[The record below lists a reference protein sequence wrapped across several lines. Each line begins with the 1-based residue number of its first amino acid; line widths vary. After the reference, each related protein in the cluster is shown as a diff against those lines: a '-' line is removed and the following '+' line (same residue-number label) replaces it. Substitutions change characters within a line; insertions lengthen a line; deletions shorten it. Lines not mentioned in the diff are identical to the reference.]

1 MNKCDCYH
9 IQPTIKY
16 KYNPITGDPILFTAQ
31 EGVCW
36 GTKEMEI
43 CSCGGD
49 RTKCDFYPNVR
60 ERALE
65 EMEPEFMEPE
75 FGEWISVKDRLPE
88 KDGEYLCIIEGS
100 ICIFD
105 FTKDLYTIDKYAFN
119 KSKSNSGFYDFD
131 RDLGYYEHTRVTHWM
146 PLPEPPKGE

>member
-9 IQPTIKY
+9 IQPTIQY
-16 KYNPITGDPILFTAQ
+16 RYNTINGDPIPYTKQ
-31 EGVCW
+31 KGVCW
-36 GTKEMEI
+36 GTREQDE
-43 CSCGGD
+43 CWCDGD
-49 RTKCDFYPNVR
+49 RTKCDFYPDVI
-60 ERALE
+60 EKALKE
-65 EMEPEFMEPE
+65 IEPE

-105 FTKDLYTIDKYAFN
+105 FTKDLYAINKYAFN